1 MELLD
6 NTENKRNKDKSGE
19 NILHLEITEVILV
32 HFNMVNT
39 CYQQDSRVLHI
50 FFFNKPFDNLSEI
63 APTSFILLKASN
75 SEFSCIE
82 KKIFNH
88 YK

>member
-39 CYQQDSRVLHI
+39 CYQQDSRVLYI
-50 FFFNKPFDNLSEI
+50 FFLINRLIIYQKSHQQV
-63 APTSFILLKASN
+63 S
-75 SEFSCIE
+75 
-82 KKIFNH
+82 
-88 YK
+88 YY

>member
-39 CYQQDSRVLHI
+39 CYQQDSRVLYI
-50 FFFNKPFDNLSEI
+50 FFLI
-63 APTSFILLKASN
+63 
-75 SEFSCIE
+75 
-82 KKIFNH
+82 NH
-88 YK
+88 LIIYQKSHQQVSYY